1 MEKEGNFPAI
11 CLAGCLQGSHLA
23 GTKGSRLLGQL
34 QAGKNGNQ
42 GGSELDIPAKSHHL
56 CMLVG
61 FYQMCELWQGD
72 LPSALV
78 LEEQKERRL
87 ELGWLRKM
95 GSYNNRD
102 LWCLRSGGKRKLEH
116 MYMQMIF
123 LSHGSAVGLL
133 WDTRG
138 SCTTH
143 VWRHTSCKAWANPA
157 LQRKAPKITASA
169 VKWVWLLQIPSQG
182 VKISP

>member
-23 GTKGSRLLGQL
+23 GTKGPRLLGQL

-95 GSYNNRD
+95 GSYNSRD
-102 LWCLRSGGKRKLEH
+102 LWCLRSGGKESWNTCICKWYFYL
-116 MYMQMIF
+116 M
-123 LSHGSAVGLL
+123 ALL
-133 WDTRG
+133 WVCCETQGAVVQLMCEGTRAA
-138 SCTTH
+138 
-143 VWRHTSCKAWANPA
+143 RPEQIQLCKGR
-157 LQRKAPKITASA
+157 LPK
-169 VKWVWLLQIPSQG
+169 
-182 VKISP
+182 